1 MLESIER
8 SEEALSK
15 LASRSDVELGNNI
28 RTILQ
33 DDFFWNH
40 LKKLLLILKPINEAI
55 RMSESTSHDLS
66 KVIKQWLSIYTHLV
80 DCERFKQFEA
90 DLHEYTSRFHPRMAK
105 QVSDVH
111 RATFYL
117 DPAHHKHQMAPPIQR
132 RVNELIRHHCVDADT
147 AIEEFNSFRSKAG
160 IFYEAEC
167 WEYTNDTKSFWKM
180 QVSLRPISIAST
192 KKFPASS
199 IRIFIIL
206 IRLRPSTSEYYSEF
220 GSFRTVFLNTESTA
234 HITTE

>member
-66 KVIKQWLSIYTHLV
+66 KVIKQWLSINTHLV

-90 DLHEYTSRFHPRMAK
+90 DLHEYNASRFHPRMAK

-111 RATFYL
+111 WATFYL
-117 DPAHHKHQMAPPIQR
+117 DTAHQKHQMAPPIQR
-132 RVNELIRHHCVDADT
+132 RVNELIGHHCVDADT
-147 AIEEFNSFRSKAG
+147 AI
-160 IFYEAEC
+160 
-167 WEYTNDTKSFWKM
+167 
-180 QVSLRPISIAST
+180 VSQW
-192 KKFPASS
+192 
-199 IRIFIIL
+199 IR
-206 IRLRPSTSEYYSEF
+206 
-220 GSFRTVFLNTESTA
+220 
-234 HITTE
+234 